1 MQTFTEDQFNFKTQ
15 MKVEKFILDRG
26 KDLLIPNHQR
36 SSLVNFSVDIVDRGQ
51 EFSKKDDELF

>member
-1 MQTFTEDQFNFKTQ
+1 

-26 KDLLIPNHQR
+26 KDLQIPNHQR

-51 EFSKKDDELF
+51 EFSKKEDELY